1 MIIRYRRKACSKVA
15 RREEIVLCNFT
26 LCISSPFHLTL
37 CSVQCLPIYLSRI
50 FTNLQAYK
58 EKQSQEVTVKAFE
71 KGTVGDGKD
80 CTSKKKWYILAA
92 LLLLVVIIAAAVGG
106 SMANKNSSSSGNAAS
121 STGGSSTA
129 ADDAD
134 DFGTTTGTTG
144 GGASTGGT
152 TAGTTGGEADDF
164 DGGVVVDPD
173 APCVPCTDIPTEF
186 MLDDGVTC
194 ENFDNLQGRC
204 GATGSWWFDDR
215 DWDDDWV

>member
-1 MIIRYRRKACSKVA
+1 MSAYMS
-15 RREEIVLCNFT
+15 
-26 LCISSPFHLTL
+26 IS
-37 CSVQCLPIYLSRI
+37 
-50 FTNLQAYK
+50 NLHHQAYK
-58 EKQSQEVTVKAFE
+58 EKQSQEVTVKAYE

-106 SMANKNSSSSGNAAS
+106 SMASKNKSSSGSAAS
-121 STGGSSTA
+121 STGGGNAA

-152 TAGTTGGEADDF
+152 TADTTGGEADDF